1 MVIVP
6 EYYPRFRCIADRCR
20 HNCCIG
26 WEIDIDPDT
35 YALYNTVDDDFGKRL
50 QDGIVHGEQPCFRLC
65 EGDRCVFLN
74 ERGLCDIIL
83 ALGENALCDIC
94 TDHPRF
100 RTYLGDD
107 LRLGLGLCC
116 EAACRLI
123 LDNPVRF
130 INADTGD
137 TVAVDTAVPSLSDT
151 RTPAEWAAVY
161 RSLERLDTAWDAYL
175 DTLSLCVA
183 FTNRQDSIRERLT
196 AYFMFR
202 HANAALAAHAAA
214 VILTIAEAVS
224 ADFAELCEI
233 CRLYS
238 AEIEYSDENVALLQG
253 YTKSSE
259 G

>member
-1 MVIVP
+1 MTIVP
-6 EYYPRFRCIADRCR
+6 QYYSDFRCIADACR

-35 YALYNTVDDDFGKRL
+35 YALYNTIDGDFGNRL
-50 QDGIVHGEQPCFRLC
+50 HNGIIHGKQPCFCLDSN
-65 EGDRCVFLN
+65 ERCAFLN

-83 ALGENALCDIC
+83 TLGEGALCDIC

-123 LDNPVRF
+123 LDTPVGF
-130 INADTGD
+130 VDADTNAAF
-137 TVAVDTAVPSLSDT
+137 AVNTAVPLFSDP
-151 RTPAEWAAVY
+151 RTPAEWAAIY
-161 RSLERLDTAWDAYL
+161 RSLERLDPAWDTYL
-175 DTLSLCVA
+175 DRLVACETL
-183 FTNRQDSIRERLT
+183 TQTQDTARERLT

-202 HANAALAAHAAA
+202 HANASFAAHAAA
-214 VILTIAEAVS
+214 VIVTLAKDADELYEIA
-224 ADFAELCEI
+224 
-233 CRLYS
+233 RLYS
-238 AEIEYSDENVALLQG
+238 AEIEYSDENLQIILNK
-253 YTKSSE
+253 TAE